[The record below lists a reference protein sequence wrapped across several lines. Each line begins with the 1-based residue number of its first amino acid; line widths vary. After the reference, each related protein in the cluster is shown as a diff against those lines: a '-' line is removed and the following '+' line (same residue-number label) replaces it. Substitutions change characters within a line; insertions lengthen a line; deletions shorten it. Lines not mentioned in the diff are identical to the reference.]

1 MGPSLGGKE
10 NTLSKF
16 VHGAGI
22 VSAAQCDFVLS
33 HEKFAFPF
41 DKHKSHFLYNF

>member
-16 VHGAGI
+16 VHGAAI
-22 VSAAQCDFVLS
+22 VSAAQCDLVLS
-33 HEKFAFPF
+33 HETF
-41 DKHKSHFLYNF
+41 DKNKSNFCTTSNGC

>member
-1 MGPSLGGKE
+1 MGPSLEGKE

-41 DKHKSHFLYNF
+41 DKLQYNF